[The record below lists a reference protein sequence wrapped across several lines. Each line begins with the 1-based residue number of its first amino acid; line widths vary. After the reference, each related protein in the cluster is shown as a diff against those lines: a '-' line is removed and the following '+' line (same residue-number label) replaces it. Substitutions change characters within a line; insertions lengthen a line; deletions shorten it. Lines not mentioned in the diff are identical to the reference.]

1 MKTVAATNANRHFSR
16 IIREVTWGEAFVVT
30 SRGQPVATI
39 DPVLKNSAE
48 RQGSKAALLARLRNQ
63 NVTGTRLWSRDE
75 LYEDCG

>member
-30 SRGQPVATI
+30 SRGRPVATI
-39 DPVLKNSAE
+39 GPVLKNSAE

-63 NVTGTRLWSRDE
+63 NVTGIRLWSRDE